1 MDLTARKYRFIE
13 QFMKI
18 VNPEKLKRLE
28 EVLTAELENED
39 ETVAYTVVGEPLTKA
54 QYVQRIK
61 DAEVQIERGEF
72 LTQEELKREAASWRK

>member
-39 ETVAYTVVGEPLTKA
+39 ETVAYTVVGEPLTKV